1 MKSVTIIISHF
12 ESLPFL
18 RTCVRRIRQYK
29 HDLIDQI
36 IYISDQS
43 GNETHDKIVE
53 EFGDDLDVKIIRT
66 MPLWSGYGVDYI
78 LRYCDINTHYVCQ
91 MHVDVAVISKNWLYL
106 CIKLIEEDNFTFV
119 GQMQLVSLPTDTIY
133 PPGKF
138 FSMAAAFN
146 MARTEVYKELSLN
159 GGFTRFHNRSGTN
172 MAWLS
177 NDWLNW
183 ANEDY
188 DHRGSDDDTPA
199 FHWEDTH
206 RQHSKLGLSITG
218 MIQPHYGRV
227 IEDIIFHFCS
237 CRESIGSGGLGD
249 EYAKLYQKVK
259 EDYSEELIDE
269 MLGMVK
275 PTLNMRR
282 EVWDG
287 VLKKNFPSSEEL
299 NKKIEELKRL

>member
-18 RTCVRRIRQYK
+18 HTCIRQIRK
-29 HDLIDQI
+29 MAHDGVGQKI
-36 IYISDQS
+36 IVCDQS
-43 GNETHDKIVE
+43 SDETREAILFNYVN
-53 EFGDDLDVKIIRT
+53 DDDIQLVFT
-66 MPLWSGYGVDYI
+66 NPLWSGYGIDYCMREADI
-78 LRYCDINTHYVCQ
+78 KTDYVAQIHCDAFPIN
-91 MHVDVAVISKNWLYL
+91 SNWLNL

-133 PPGKF
+133 PPGRF

-146 MARTEVYKELSLN
+146 MARTEDYKELSLN